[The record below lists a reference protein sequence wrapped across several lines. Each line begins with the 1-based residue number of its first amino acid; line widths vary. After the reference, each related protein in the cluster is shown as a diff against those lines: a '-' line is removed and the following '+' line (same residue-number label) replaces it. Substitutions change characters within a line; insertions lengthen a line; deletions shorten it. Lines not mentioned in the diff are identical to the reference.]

1 MSNFNEDTD
10 WDKLDDAMANKLSI
24 TDVSFVSDKKKGPRD
39 YDVVSLPLIST
50 SIRLVY
56 VDTLINTSRL
66 RTHTM
71 ERRRISQKVDWDS
84 RLAISA
90 TPGSRCRKE

>member
-50 SIRLVY
+50 PKTCVRRYSYKY
-56 VDTLINTSRL
+56 V
-66 RTHTM
+66 
-71 ERRRISQKVDWDS
+71 
-84 RLAISA
+84 
-90 TPGSRCRKE
+90 